1 MSKAH
6 QDGVTVAFL
15 VLSCF
20 RVLAETCGF
29 ISTILL
35 PINQIA
41 KQLPNQPVGQL
52 ISQLKCVCMYGHAYS
67 TGKVKS
73 CWHRKSAG
81 QSGAGQCRAGQ
92 GGAEQGRARQGKA
105 GQGRAHSMAHS
116 MAGHDMAQHSTAW
129 HGTARHGTAQHST
142 AQHSTASEHPDKSLA
157 SMSHLVLLISQELL

>member
-1 MSKAH
+1 MNMMSKAH

-52 ISQLKCVCMYGHAYS
+52 ISQLKCVCMYGHAYRK
-67 TGKVKS
+67 GPVMLAQKVS
-73 CWHRKSAG
+73 
-81 QSGAGQCRAGQ
+81 RAEWGR
-92 GGAEQGRARQGKA
+92 AVQGRAGRGRTGQGKA
-105 GQGRAHSMAHS
+105 GQGRA
-116 MAGHDMAQHSTAW
+116 GQ
-129 HGTARHGTAQHST
+129 GT
-142 AQHSTASEHPDKSLA
+142 
-157 SMSHLVLLISQELL
+157 